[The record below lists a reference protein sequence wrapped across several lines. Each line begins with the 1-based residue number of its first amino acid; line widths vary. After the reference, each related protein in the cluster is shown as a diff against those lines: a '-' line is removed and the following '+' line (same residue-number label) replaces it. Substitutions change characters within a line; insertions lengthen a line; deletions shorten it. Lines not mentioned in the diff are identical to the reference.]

1 MSSDHEKEKVH
12 RAESHVIQ
20 LADILVGS
28 ISQQLDKSS
37 GQKGKVE
44 LGHCMTNILH
54 TAATNSWK
62 AHKTGYDVSFFP
74 NKRLGERELDK
85 ALAQRSSFFK
95 RQPRVNGQLALL

>member
-1 MSSDHEKEKVH
+1 
-12 RAESHVIQ
+12 
-20 LADILVGS
+20 
-28 ISQQLDKSS
+28 
-37 GQKGKVE
+37 
-44 LGHCMTNILH
+44 MTNILH